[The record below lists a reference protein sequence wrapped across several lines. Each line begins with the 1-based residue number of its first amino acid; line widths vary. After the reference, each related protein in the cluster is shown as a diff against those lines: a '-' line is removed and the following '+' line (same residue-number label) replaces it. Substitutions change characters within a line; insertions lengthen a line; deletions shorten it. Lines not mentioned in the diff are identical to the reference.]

1 MKSNLKG
8 MPTIWM
14 LLMVVAA
21 ILPISGFSQSLSI
34 LGSGKTVA
42 EQRKEI
48 LNKNQEI
55 LQQLYKVQPQAKLA
69 VENAVAYATFSNFGM
84 KILIAGGGTGS
95 GVVIKRDGSKP
106 IYMAMAEVQ
115 AGLGFGIKSFQNI
128 FVFQT
133 QASLNDFVNSGWTF
147 GGQTTLAAKYENN
160 GDAYQGSVLVA
171 PGISLYQL
179 TDSGLAAEIT
189 GKGTK
194 YFKDSKLN

>member
-1 MKSNLKG
+1 
-8 MPTIWM
+8 
-14 LLMVVAA
+14 
-21 ILPISGFSQSLSI
+21 
-34 LGSGKTVA
+34 
-42 EQRKEI
+42 
-48 LNKNQEI
+48 
-55 LQQLYKVQPQAKLA
+55 
-69 VENAVAYATFSNFGM
+69 
-84 KILIAGGGTGS
+84 
-95 GVVIKRDGSKP
+95 
-106 IYMAMAEVQ
+106 MAMAEVQ